1 MFGKQKSAALGGI
14 AESDEDANT
23 AQHKAV
29 KFSVARKNPNAK
41 KYKADQFDF

>member
-1 MFGKQKSAALGGI
+1 MFSKQKSATLGGI
-14 AESDEDANT
+14 AESDEDV
-23 AQHKAV
+23 QHKAV

>member
-1 MFGKQKSAALGGI
+1 MFSKQKSATLGGI
-14 AESDEDANT
+14 AESE
-23 AQHKAV
+23 QHKAV

>member
-1 MFGKQKSAALGGI
+1 MFGRK
-14 AESDEDANT
+14 EPNT
-23 AQHKAV
+23 VQHKAV